1 MTIRTAYVPGKRATT
16 STERVYQG
24 IKTTQCHKWAPVTKH
39 FSGDWQQKRR
49 WEYMSN
55 AFMCVEDVAKEL
67 SVSKSYAYKVDQ
79 KLNNQFNLHG
89 LSDHRR

>member
-1 MTIRTAYVPGKRATT
+1 
-16 STERVYQG
+16 
-24 IKTTQCHKWAPVTKH
+24 
-39 FSGDWQQKRR
+39 
-49 WEYMSN
+49 MSN